1 MNEVRSQTIEGIQK
15 LAAGV
20 IATSPAGHRLC
31 LIGGFRY
38 RLLSHSCRTS
48 LDIDYHWDG
57 NLDGKQM
64 EIVDL
69 LRSKLLPEVKRRFGY
84 EGTVSPATGPDAK
97 SPFVRTVLASF
108 HRTGE
113 TPNAAKLSSSFDPNR
128 NPNRNPNPFSTSGL
142 RSRLRWQQPLNL
154 AALGETPD
162 RIELPVEVTCI
173 PCLDK
178 PVVRTV
184 SGAVYLTASDADM
197 IESKVIALFNRLFL
211 EERDILDLFLFQDT
225 FVADAA
231 KRLRTK
237 FDKMKISPESV
248 ADRCERLLRN
258 RAIHARALNEIIS
271 NQVEAAVAANL
282 KTAGGGSLILDT
294 VVTLLAD
301 KLGIP
306 KGDGS

>member
-1 MNEVRSQTIEGIQK
+1 MNEIRFQTIEGIQK

-69 LRSKLLPEVKRRFGY
+69 LRGKLLPEVKRRFGY
-84 EGTVSPATGPDAK
+84 EGTVSPATGPDAE
-97 SPFVRTVLASF
+97 SPFVRTVLAAF
-108 HRTGE
+108 HR
-113 TPNAAKLSSSFDPNR
+113 A
-128 NPNRNPNPFSTSGL
+128 
-142 RSRLRWQQPLNL
+142 
-154 AALGETPD
+154 GETPD

-211 EERDILDLFLFQDT
+211 EARDILDLFLFQDT
-225 FVADAA
+225 FVADSA

-237 FDKMKISPESV
+237 FDKMKISAASV
-248 ADRCERLLRN
+248 ADRYERLLRN
-258 RAIHARALNEIIS
+258 RAVHVRALNEIIS
-271 NQVEAAVAANL
+271 NQVDAAVAANL
-282 KTAGGGSLILDT
+282 KTAGGGALILDT

-306 KGDGS
+306 KGGRS